1 MPIASGKADALWTT
15 MGESLG
21 SQGLRVPGG
30 QGQVGRLLSLAK
42 QGRWH
47 RAKVERTR
55 SVPGSVVQS
64 SAVTALP

>member
-1 MPIASGKADALWTT
+1 

-55 SVPGSVVQS
+55 SVPGSVAQS